1 MFVELFQEKKDMF
14 QGNNKNTTLS
24 HFRPT
29 LFICTPWKHQK
40 ISGVFKGYR
49 EGVLAWKGLMFFWK
63 LTGKNVDKL
72 RLIARYNMSAGDRVV
87 MQLKCNSEI
96 FAELFQ
102 WGSKNLYVRFY

>member
-1 MFVELFQEKKDMF
+1 M
-14 QGNNKNTTLS
+14 
-24 HFRPT
+24 
-29 LFICTPWKHQK
+29 
-40 ISGVFKGYR
+40 
-49 EGVLAWKGLMFFWK
+49 
-63 LTGKNVDKL
+63 DKL